1 MYAPKTAFLTLLA
14 LSAMGP
20 LLAPAPA
27 LGAASEWS
35 ANEQSRVRLI
45 TPYGVAPR
53 KGELRLG
60 LHFTLEKD
68 WHVYWK
74 NSGDAG
80 FPPVLGLGD
89 SLGGALKEAEILWP
103 APHRFELPGDLVAF
117 GYSDEV
123 VYPVEARIQATGD
136 SLRIVAELDYLICKV
151 DCVPYRYTLALEQP
165 LGDPAVAD
173 PETAPLLDTWRAR
186 VPRPAEEIA
195 GLQTGGVIHQGGQGQ
210 DGPLL
215 EVRVIGAEGKDG
227 ETGIFF
233 EPHEAFDL
241 GKPQMRLTP
250 GGVIFRVPVRPK
262 QVDKEL
268 PARTPLAWTVT
279 GLTHDGKGLNV
290 AARREVERRAEPAPL
305 LQERNP
311 AGTAATAPSAKRGL
325 PRMLLLA
332 LLGGLLLNAMP
343 TVLALL
349 VGEALALRADAGG
362 RAAVREKAAA
372 VATGVLGSCWGVAA
386 IALTAH
392 RSGLPAGWGS
402 QLQEPAFAALLAV
415 ATLALTLNLWGLLE
429 IPLGPAPSG
438 ETPTPVSGTGR
449 HLLAGLFVAPLA
461 LAWPLPNLQAPVGFA
476 LASGGLEVC
485 AIFAA
490 LGLGL
495 ALPYLLFVAAPGL
508 AFALPQPGRWA
519 RMLREGLGFLA
530 GASALWLLYALSHQV
545 RPEGLAWVELTLL
558 AMALFA
564 WLRHR
569 SRARSVL
576 KFGLAVVLAAFAVA
590 ALWLADENRLSPRP
604 ARDVTSATQIPVNT
618 GG

>member
-1 MYAPKTAFLTLLA
+1 MAAVA
-14 LSAMGP
+14 AMVP

-27 LGAASEWS
+27 RGATSEWS

-45 TPYGVAPR
+45 TPYSVAPR
-53 KGELRLG
+53 QGELRLG
-60 LHFTLEKD
+60 LQFTLEKD

-89 SLGGALKEAEILWP
+89 SLDGALKDAEILWP

-123 VYPVEARIQATGD
+123 VYPVEAHIQATGE
-136 SLRIVAELDYLICKV
+136 SLRILAELDYLICKV
-151 DCVPYRYTLALEQP
+151 DCVPYRYTLTLEQP
-165 LGDPAVAD
+165 LGDTAAAD
-173 PETAPLLDTWRAR
+173 PETAPLLDAWRAR
-186 VPRPAEEIA
+186 VPRPAEEIS

-215 EVRVIGAEGKDG
+215 EVRVIGAEGQDG

-233 EPHEAFDL
+233 EAHEAFDL
-241 GKPQMRLTP
+241 GKPRERLIP

-262 QVDKEL
+262 QLDKEL
-268 PARTPLAWTVT
+268 PAKTPLAWTVT
-279 GLTHDGKGLNV
+279 GLTREGKNLNLE
-290 AARREVERRAEPAPL
+290 ARREVEIRAEPAPL
-305 LQERNP
+305 QEPVP
-311 AGTAATAPSAKRGL
+311 AAAAATSGGL
-325 PRMLLLA
+325 PRMLMLA

-349 VGEALALRADAGG
+349 AVEALVLRTDPGG
-362 RAAVREKAAA
+362 RTAVREKAAA
-372 VATGVLGSCWGVAA
+372 AATGVLGSCWAVAA
-386 IALTAH
+386 LALAAH
-392 RSGLPAGWGS
+392 RAGLPAGWGS
-402 QLQEPAFAALLAV
+402 QLQEPALAALLAV
-415 ATLALTLNLWGLLE
+415 ATLGLTLNLWGLLE
-429 IPLGPAPSG
+429 VPLAPAATAATG
-438 ETPTPVSGTGR
+438 ETAPVSGTGR

-461 LAWPLPNLQAPVGFA
+461 LAWPLPNLQEPVGFA
-476 LASGGLEVC
+476 LESGGLEVC

-495 ALPYLLFVAAPGL
+495 ALPYLLLAAVPSL
-508 AFALPQPGRWA
+508 ALALPQPGRWV
-519 RMLREGLGFLA
+519 RTLREGLGFLA

-569 SRARSVL
+569 SRPRSVL
-576 KFGLAVVLAAFAVA
+576 KFGLAVALAAFAVA

-604 ARDVTSATQIPVNT
+604 ARGVTSATQIPENT